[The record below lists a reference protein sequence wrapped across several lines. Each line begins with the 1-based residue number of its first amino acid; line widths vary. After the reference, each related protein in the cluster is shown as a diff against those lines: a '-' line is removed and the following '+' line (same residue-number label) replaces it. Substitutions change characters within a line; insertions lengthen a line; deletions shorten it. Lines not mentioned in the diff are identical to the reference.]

1 MANRTRPNQVLFFV
15 SDDEKRIIKAKMA
28 QLGTKNMGAYLRK
41 MAIDGYIIKVDYT
54 QQKKLAAAV
63 SRVAS
68 NINQICRRINSTGH
82 FYADDVAELK
92 ERQGEIWQLLKS
104 SQSEDFYTKLS
115 PIFLTRRRQ
124 TMPAMFR
131 PTGVLQ
137 TMRRQKNL
145 NGQETS
151 QYSKECKCRRCLP
164 VI

>member
-1 MANRTRPNQVLFFV
+1 MANRTRPNQILFFV

-68 NINQICRRINSTGH
+68 NINQFCRRINSTGH
-82 FYADDVAELK
+82 FYADDITELK

-104 SQSEDFYTKLS
+104 SQSEEL
-115 PIFLTRRRQ
+115 
-124 TMPAMFR
+124 
-131 PTGVLQ
+131 
-137 TMRRQKNL
+137 
-145 NGQETS
+145 
-151 QYSKECKCRRCLP
+151 
-164 VI
+164 